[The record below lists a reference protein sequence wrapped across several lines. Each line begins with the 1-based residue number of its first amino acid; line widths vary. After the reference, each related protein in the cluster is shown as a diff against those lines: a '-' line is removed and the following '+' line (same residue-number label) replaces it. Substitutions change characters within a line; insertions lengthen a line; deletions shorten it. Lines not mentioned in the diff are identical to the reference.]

1 MKKDF
6 FNYISSVWM
15 DLSLSRYESIV
26 NEIFKNY
33 KENTK
38 EYDDS
43 AINQIMLA
51 IGFNI
56 KNAEIVDFMFSENV
70 INKNYSYRYFA
81 LNKVLEK
88 YDVENKNMDFFWSI
102 LKNKECFNF
111 VPKEYNAFINGV
123 ISALEQNDCYEE
135 INTLFKFDD
144 KIIRK
149 DTLQILFENKNL
161 TYFVA
166 FESDIKLRNEFNS
179 YLLKNREKIKKV
191 FMPILLKNVD
201 FDNFVNQVEDYL
213 KKNKIFKKLKKS
225 LKDENKVEKSSFKI

>member
-15 DLSLSRYESIV
+15 DLSLSRDESIV
-26 NEIFKNY
+26 NDIFKNY

-111 VPKEYNAFINGV
+111 VPKEYNAFIKRV
-123 ISALEQNDCYEE
+123 INAFEQNDCYEE

-149 DTLQILFENKNL
+149 DTIKILFENKNL

-191 FMPILLKNVD
+191 FMPILLENVD